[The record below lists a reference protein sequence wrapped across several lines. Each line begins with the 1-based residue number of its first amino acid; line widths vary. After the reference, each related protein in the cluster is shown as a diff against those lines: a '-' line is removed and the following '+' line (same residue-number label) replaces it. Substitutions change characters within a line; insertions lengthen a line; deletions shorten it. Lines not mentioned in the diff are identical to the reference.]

1 MRLVLNNRYIRGMA
15 FAAAAVFMSIAVWAA
30 QPALAYAEE
39 NISVY
44 VNGEKLNFDVAPQT
58 INDRTMVPMRT
69 VFEALGAEVIWNGDH
84 GIITAVKGAT
94 KLHLT
99 VGSDIMMKN
108 LIPIKLD
115 AGAMLLCERTLIPVR
130 AVSKAFGCTVEW
142 DGETSSVLI
151 NQVSE

>member
-1 MRLVLNNRYIRGMA
+1 MRLILNNKYIRGAA
-15 FAAAAVFMSIAVWAA
+15 FAAAALFVSAAAWAV
-30 QPALAYAEE
+30 QPAPVYAEE

-44 VNGEKLNFDVAPQT
+44 VNGEKLDFDVAPRT
-58 INDRTMVPMRT
+58 VNDRTMVPMRR

-99 VGSDIMMKN
+99 VGSDVMMKN
-108 LIPIKLD
+108 LVPIKLD
-115 AGAMLLCERTLIPVR
+115 AGAMLLDERTLVPVR
-130 AVSKAFGCTVEW
+130 AVSEAFGCTVEW
-142 DGETSSVLI
+142 NEETSSVLI

>member
-1 MRLVLNNRYIRGMA
+1 MA
-15 FAAAAVFMSIAVWAA
+15 FAAAALFVSTAALAV
-30 QPALAYAEE
+30 QPASVYAEE

-44 VNGEKLNFDVAPQT
+44 VNGEKLDFDVAPRT
-58 INDRTMVPMRT
+58 VNDRTMVPMRR

-99 VGSDIMMKN
+99 VDSDVMMKN
-108 LIPIKLD
+108 LVPIKLD
-115 AGAMLLCERTLIPVR
+115 AGAMLLDERTLVPVR
-130 AVSKAFGCTVEW
+130 AVSEAFGCTVEW
-142 DGETSSVLI
+142 NEETSSVLI